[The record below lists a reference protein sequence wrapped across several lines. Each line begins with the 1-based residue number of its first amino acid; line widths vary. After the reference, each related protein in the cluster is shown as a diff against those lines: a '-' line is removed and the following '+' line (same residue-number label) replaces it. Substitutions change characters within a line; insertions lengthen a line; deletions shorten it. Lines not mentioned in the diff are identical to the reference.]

1 MVAPHFPTGLSYRCD
16 GACGNEIPLIRVLS
30 FLQSGRQSQPYSAI
44 PENRP
49 TLNKQTNKRDFLVI
63 TGEDGQIRNG
73 CTVIKKGEVY
83 ESHLF
88 TTKDTRFK
96 GEPFLREIKE
106 VYTELINRHI
116 SDPEQHLKV
125 FDKNSVYLPTKKIG
139 KNNPKAAEIEADN
152 AARQEWNRTADMALL
167 SGIEETKILEIKQT
181 EIHGKASQSIKEKG
195 WLPHL
200 FRSIIG
206 RAKELL
212 QNLIR
217 EKAMPPKPTL
227 DIDMAEF
234 RHMRSLMIK
243 AQEGAKEIRHLQ
255 NDVLPKLKAQLADTK
270 GLFKGKERKNL
281 SEQIQQ
287 TEKKIAAK
295 LDKLPDILKED
306 GYPDVQ
312 AFMRTFREME
322 GVVEQYN
329 RDLAEWE
336 RQTSRKPKTA
346 DKQQHR
352 PPERESVLKRLHQIQ
367 AEGRQRN
374 QPRQRKKSIDR
385 DSR

>member
-1 MVAPHFPTGLSYRCD
+1 M
-16 GACGNEIPLIRVLS
+16 
-30 FLQSGRQSQPYSAI
+30 
-44 PENRP
+44 
-49 TLNKQTNKRDFLVI
+49 TL
-63 TGEDGQIRNG
+63 
-73 CTVIKKGEVY
+73 
-83 ESHLF
+83 
-88 TTKDTRFK
+88 RFK
-96 GEPFLREIKE
+96 GEPFLQEVKE
-106 VYTELINRHI
+106 VYTSLINRHI
-116 SDPEQHLKV
+116 SDPEQQLKV

-227 DIDMAEF
+227 DIDMVEF

-270 GLFKGKERKNL
+270 GIFKGKERKAL

-287 TEKKIAAK
+287 AEKKIAAK

-306 GYPDVQ
+306 GYSDVQ

-322 GVVEQYN
+322 SVVEQYN

-336 RQTSRKPKTA
+336 RQTSRKSQNA
-346 DKQQHR
+346 DKQQRR

-367 AEGRQRN
+367 AEGRQRS

-385 DSR
+385 DGR